1 MMVSEDWNLGSQ
13 ANLRMIAENDMELVG
28 CRQVL
33 LGTDRTGSMDICVGL
48 DLVIEAQKQISLK
61 VGASGI
67 VIDPS
72 GVSVIGP
79 MIKQNSGGAPSA
91 ARWGSNFSIELAH
104 TAHSTR
110 DGQVIDPIQ
119 QLQAQALRNAAL
131 AGQPFCAECEA
142 ARAALEALMA

>member
-1 MMVSEDWNLGSQ
+1 M
-13 ANLRMIAENDMELVG
+13 
-28 CRQVL
+28 
-33 LGTDRTGSMDICVGL
+33 
-48 DLVIEAQKQISLK
+48 
-61 VGASGI
+61 
-67 VIDPS
+67 IDPS

-91 ARWGSNFSIELAH
+91 ARWGSNFSIEPAH